1 MRKRIQ
7 EERMTEEKNMTRRE
21 IREQVF
27 KMLFRVEF
35 YNQEEMSEQIALCED
50 DACSWKEKDKT
61 YIFEKVEKISEKIE
75 EIDAKINEV
84 SEGWKTG
91 RMGKVDLTLIRLAVY
106 EMLYEEDVP
115 AKVAINE
122 AVELAKQYGT
132 DNSPS
137 FVNGVLAK
145 LV

>member
-7 EERMTEEKNMTRRE
+7 EERMTEEKNMTRKD
-21 IREQVF
+21 IRGLVF
-27 KMLFRVEF
+27 KMLCRGEF
-35 YNQEEMSEQIALCED
+35 SHHEEMTEHIALCVD
-50 DACSWKEKDKT
+50 DACSVKEKDET
-61 YIFEKVEKISEKIE
+61 YMCKKIEKISENLDE
-75 EIDAKINEV
+75 SDVKINVV

>member
-1 MRKRIQ
+1 
-7 EERMTEEKNMTRRE
+7 MTEEKNMTRRE

-61 YIFEKVEKISEKIE
+61 YIFEKVEKISEKLE

-91 RMGKVDLTLIRLAVY
+91 RMGKVDLTLSVWQCMKCCMRKMYRRKLQSTRRWN
-106 EMLYEEDVP
+106 L
-115 AKVAINE
+115 
-122 AVELAKQYGT
+122 Q
-132 DNSPS
+132 NSTARTIH
-137 FVNGVLAK
+137 LH
-145 LV
+145 L

>member
-1 MRKRIQ
+1 
-7 EERMTEEKNMTRRE
+7 MTEEKNMTRRE

-50 DACSWKEKDKT
+50 DACDWKEKDRA
-61 YIFEKVEKISEKIE
+61 YIFEKVGNISDKLE

-106 EMLYEEDVP
+106 EMLYDEDVP

-132 DNSPS
+132 DNSPA
-137 FVNGVLAK
+137 FINGILAK

>member
-1 MRKRIQ
+1 
-7 EERMTEEKNMTRRE
+7 MTEEKNMTRRE

-35 YNQEEMSEQIALCED
+35 YNQEEMSEQIALRED

-61 YIFEKVEKISEKIE
+61 YIFEKVEKISEKLE

-115 AKVAINE
+115 AKLAINE
-122 AVELAKQYGT
+122 ALELAKQYGT

>member
-106 EMLYEEDVP
+106 EMLYEEDGP

>member
-61 YIFEKVEKISEKIE
+61 YIFDKVEKISEKIE